1 MQNLKICCLYSGSK
15 GNCTFVSAGGAK
27 ILIDAGKSFKALKEA
42 LASIGEDICDIDAI
56 FITHEHN
63 DHISALKTLSHKHA
77 IPIHMLYASALI
89 FNGCHDEKLCANL
102 KIYMGNC
109 FETDVKGLHVKAFP
123 TPHDSDG
130 AVGYRLTYKNASD
143 EEIAFAVT
151 TDIGYVT
158 DELKDNLTGCVAA
171 VLESNHDTEMLKNG
185 PYPYELKKRIAS
197 KKGHLSNTE
206 CATFAASLY
215 ERGLKHLLLAHLS
228 EENNLPDAAFDEV
241 FSAIADENFDLKVAE
256 QNRAIWLLGN
266 TEE

>member
-42 LASIGEDICDIDAI
+42 LSSIGEDISDIDAI

-63 DHISALKTLSHKHA
+63 DHISALKTLSHKHS

-89 FNGCHDEKLCANL
+89 FRGCNDEKLCANL
-102 KIYMGNC
+102 QMYKGQC
-109 FETDVKGLHVKAFP
+109 FETDVKDLHVKAFP

-130 AVGYRLTYKNASD
+130 AVGYRLTYKNCHG
-143 EEIAFAVT
+143 EEISFAVT

-158 DELKDNLTGCVAA
+158 EELRENLSGCVAA

-185 PYPYELKKRIAS
+185 PYPYELKRRIAS
-197 KKGHLSNTE
+197 KRGHLSNAE
-206 CATFAASLY
+206 CASFAASLC
-215 ERGLKHLLLAHLS
+215 ESGLKHLLLAHLS
-228 EENNLPDAAFDEV
+228 EENNLPSLAYNEV
-241 FSAIADENFDLKVAE
+241 FCAIADEEFDLKVAE
-256 QNRAIWLLGN
+256 QNEAVWLLKGK
-266 TEE
+266 EE